1 MMPLQDFS
9 SIPEVDVEML
19 AAQLKDEPS
28 TIQLL
33 DVREPQEV
41 AIANLLSFKNLPL
54 SQFSEWS
61 TALSEQLDLH
71 QETWVMCHHG
81 MRSAQ
86 VCIWLS
92 QNGFS
97 NVKNV
102 SGGIDAYSLRV
113 DPSIPRY

>member
-1 MMPLQDFS
+1 MMSAQD
-9 SIPEVDVEML
+9 SIPEIDVETV
-19 AAQLKDEPS
+19 ASQLQNGATS
-28 TIQLL
+28 IQLL

-41 AIANLLSFKNLPL
+41 EVASLSSFKNIPL
-54 SQFSEWS
+54 SEFPEWS
-61 TALSEQLDLH
+61 TTIGEQLDQH

-86 VCIWLS
+86 VCLWLS
-92 QNGFS
+92 QNGFT

-102 SGGIDAYSLRV
+102 SGGIDAYSLKV